1 MSRDFQ
7 EIFSKLSRPSTK
19 LLKKRKIEIP
29 TDYVVSKFYE
39 YGYKVSHNTSQGTY
53 NCCCPI
59 CREGKS
65 WGYKKRCFYIPDND
79 LIYCHNC
86 GWSSKPYKWIKE
98 VSGMRFEQIVNE
110 IENGN
115 FGIIDVMD
123 LEEKEKPMEKSPSL
137 PLDSINLFDKIQT
150 DYYKNNKIV
159 QNALSYIKERRLDTA
174 VNRPDAFYI
183 SLKDKK
189 HDNRLV
195 IPFKDESG
203 KIIYYQTRKLLDDES
218 PSYLSKDGGDKSIFG
233 IERVSS
239 DISQVFII
247 EGPLDACFVRNG
259 LGLGGITKGEQS
271 FTSYQQEQ
279 MDSLKFFERIWVLD
293 SQWIDKT
300 AREKTLKLIEMG
312 EKVFIWPEYD
322 GKRFKDL
329 NAICMAYEM
338 DEYPVDLILKN
349 THKGLAAKVKMKL
362 L

>member
-1 MSRDFQ
+1 MKS
-7 EIFSKLSRPSTK
+7 
-19 LLKKRKIEIP
+19 LKKRNVEIP
-29 TDYVVSKFYE
+29 SDYVISKFYE
-39 YGYKVSHNTSQGTY
+39 YGYKVSFNSHNNVY

-65 WGYKKRCFYIPDND
+65 WGSKKRCFYIPKDD

-98 VSGMRFEQIVNE
+98 VSGMSFNQIVDE
-110 IENGN
+110 IERGN
-115 FGIIDVMD
+115 FGMINVMD
-123 LEEKEKPMEKSPSL
+123 LDEKEEKVKIPSL
-137 PLDSINLFDKIQT
+137 PLDSINLFDKNQT

-159 QNALSYIKERRLDTA
+159 QKVLSYIKKRRLDTA
-174 VNRPDAFYI
+174 VNRPDAFYL
-183 SLKDKK
+183 SLKDKI

-203 KIIYYQTRKLLDDES
+203 EIIYYQSRRILDDES

-239 DISQVFII
+239 DLDKVFII
-247 EGPLDACFVRNG
+247 EGPLDACFVKNG
-259 LGLGGITKGEQS
+259 LGLGGITKGEQL
-271 FTSYQQEQ
+271 FTSSQQEQ
-279 MDSLKFFERIWVLD
+279 MNGLKFFERIWVLD

-300 AREKTLKLIEMG
+300 AKEKTLKLIEMG

-329 NAICMAYEM
+329 NAVCMGYEM

-349 THKGLAAKVKMKL
+349 TSKGLAATVKMKL
-362 L
+362 IK